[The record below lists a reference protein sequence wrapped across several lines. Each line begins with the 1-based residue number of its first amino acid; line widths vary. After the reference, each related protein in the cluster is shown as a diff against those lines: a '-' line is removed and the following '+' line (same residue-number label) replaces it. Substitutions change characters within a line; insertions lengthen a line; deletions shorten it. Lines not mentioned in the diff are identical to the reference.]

1 MLYCIVCPVLKKKI
15 LKMIESSLALEF
27 PPSSCRIT
35 LPQMNFIDFNQ
46 LNTLEQFRKKNKE
59 IISIFSTYNASS
71 ATFRHISNS
80 WCLGSTLWLLSV
92 TSVIVVWYTPLVP
105 FTKGKN
111 FTWWPNNSSTFVPLK
126 NVSLGM
132 ALKINTTSFKFVLLI
147 FYRYI

>member
-59 IISIFSTYNASS
+59 IISI
-71 ATFRHISNS
+71 
-80 WCLGSTLWLLSV
+80 
-92 TSVIVVWYTPLVP
+92 
-105 FTKGKN
+105 N
-111 FTWWPNNSSTFVPLK
+111 F
-126 NVSLGM
+126 
-132 ALKINTTSFKFVLLI
+132 
-147 FYRYI
+147 